1 MKTLHVVVLVA
12 VLAITGHA
20 QSNAPQSN
28 AQAQPSSPAPTR
40 RTMADATHAIK
51 GPVKTFRTEIA
62 TFVQKDGEYVEGPR
76 VVREEAWFNRD
87 GARTDYHIYRDGVLA
102 RRIVMKFEGRKMLE
116 CINYNGAGH
125 AYLRIVNTFDEAG
138 QIKEVNTFHGDGS
151 LRSTKTFKL
160 NSRGQVLEW
169 VERSAQGVLM
179 EQMSF
184 QYEGKDL
191 YSWQRKIYDSRGT
204 MNEEQI
210 YVAPNKQT
218 EIKYNGDGSVIS
230 KSVRIGQ
237 EMALYSA
244 DGTLQKAT
252 VIDSR
257 DRLLDE
263 MSFQQNG
270 ATTRQT
276 QLPDLLDQH
285 GNWTRQTKWFADPN
299 GTRPLT
305 ISYRALTYYEN

>member
-1 MKTLHVVVLVA
+1 MKTLHVVVLLA
-12 VLAITGHA
+12 VLAVTGHA

-28 AQAQPSSPAPTR
+28 TQAQPSSPAPTR

-116 CINYNGAGH
+116 CINYNGAGL